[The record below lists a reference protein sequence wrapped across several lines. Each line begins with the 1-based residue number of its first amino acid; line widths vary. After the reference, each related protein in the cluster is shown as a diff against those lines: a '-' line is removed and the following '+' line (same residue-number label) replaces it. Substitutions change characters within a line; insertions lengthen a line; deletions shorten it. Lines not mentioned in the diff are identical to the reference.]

1 VNILLRLVPLRFL
14 AIAAAMAAVVSPV
27 MADPTVLD
35 SAVNPAN
42 GHTYYLLS
50 LSDWTNAE
58 NAAIALGGHLAT
70 IRNLAEN
77 NWVWDRWGTNRT
89 LWIGLNDPVTGDG
102 GGTQHATD
110 FNWSSGETSS
120 YRNWR
125 SGEPNGDDYAIIMPK
140 AFAGGGQWND
150 IPNVTNSSGLP
161 TLCGVAEVPVCT
173 PHAAKATATLFNNF
187 VVGATITDTGC
198 GYTNAPTVTISGG
211 GGSGATATATINAN
225 GVVTAVN
232 IISAGSGYTNTP
244 QIIITSP
251 PFVPTV
257 SIAVSKVLVTGH
269 VQLGFN
275 YVFDASSNLVNWAAA
290 TSSFTAT
297 NEYMSSE
304 FDVNA
309 TGRYFRVRQVP

>member
-1 VNILLRLVPLRFL
+1 
-14 AIAAAMAAVVSPV
+14 
-27 MADPTVLD
+27 
-35 SAVNPAN
+35 
-42 GHTYYLLS
+42 
-50 LSDWTNAE
+50 
-58 NAAIALGGHLAT
+58 
-70 IRNLAEN
+70 
-77 NWVWDRWGTNRT
+77 
-89 LWIGLNDPVTGDG
+89 
-102 GGTQHATD
+102 
-110 FNWSSGETSS
+110 
-120 YRNWR
+120 
-125 SGEPNGDDYAIIMPK
+125 MPK